1 MNLAKAGPTRHAA
14 QCEPERA
21 ETPAVAKPG
30 LAGLGLAGLR
40 LAGLGWDALAGL
52 AVAGIMVPEAVAY
65 AGIAGLAPGRAL
77 AAGVAGGVAYA
88 LLGRSRFAVVSPT
101 SSSAAILAAA
111 LASLAG
117 GSGAQ
122 AMDANVTALTLLAG
136 LLFAALA
143 LARLGSLAGFVSRPV
158 LRGFAFGLALTII
171 VRQLPHIAGVP
182 DLGGPV
188 WSVLWGVVH
197 TMPNWNGASLA
208 CGLGALMLLAL
219 LRRWPVVP
227 GPLLVMALG
236 IAGARWSGLGGG
248 LAAHGVALA
257 GPAPL
262 ALALPTLPGDP
273 AVWLRLAPLALPLVL
288 ILFAESWG
296 TIRTLALAHGDRLS
310 ANRELAALG
319 LANACAALAQG
330 MPVGAGFSAGNASA
344 AAGAR
349 SRMAGLIAA
358 VALLVL
364 ALWAGPLI
372 AQIPRPVLAAV
383 VIAALTHALAPA
395 PLLRPWRLGRDRW
408 TAPSAALGVLML
420 GVLDGM
426 LLAIG
431 LSLAQ
436 LLYRLAHPSLSELG
450 RLSPD
455 VPDDPEQGH
464 DFVDR
469 RAHPEAGAVP
479 GLALYRPN
487 APLFFANAETVLGLV
502 ATRAQAAGCKVVVL
516 SLEESDDLDST
527 AAEALAEL
535 HATLV
540 ARGGRLILART
551 HDRARAV
558 IAAAGPAMAELA
570 RHATFSVADA
580 VALAQT
586 PIPEA

>member
-1 MNLAKAGPTRHAA
+1 MAR
-14 QCEPERA
+14 
-21 ETPAVAKPG
+21 
-30 LAGLGLAGLR
+30 
-40 LAGLGWDALAGL
+40 LGWDALAGL

-77 AAGVAGGVAYA
+77 AAGVAGGLAYA

-111 LASLAG
+111 LANLAD

-188 WSVLWGVVH
+188 WSVLWGVVRA
-197 TMPNWNGASLA
+197 MPNWNGASLA
-208 CGLGALMLLAL
+208 CGLGALMLLTL

-586 PIPEA
+586 TIPEA